1 MKIDIVAAT
10 PFELEALKECHYN
23 KHEVTFHVHG
33 IGMMA
38 ALFHLQKIAEKK
50 PDLMIQCGL
59 AGTFSPEIEI
69 GKSVLVAEEITD
81 VGAEDDQQLLDLF
94 DLNFIGINEAPYQDG
109 VLPCPFLSSIDT
121 NLQKVKGLT
130 VNCTSGS
137 ASTIAKRI
145 KKFGA
150 TIETMEGAAL
160 HYVGLMTQT
169 PFLQLRTISNLVEP
183 RNKENWNI
191 PLALE
196 NNVTS
201 LQTILDQLAL

>member
-10 PFELEALKECHYN
+10 PFELEALKRCHYN
-23 KHEVTFHVHG
+23 THEVTFHVHG

-50 PDLMIQCGL
+50 PNLMIQCGL

-81 VGAEDDQQLLDLF
+81 VGVEDDQQLLDLF
-94 DLNFIGINEAPYQDG
+94 DLNFIGINEAPYQNG

-121 NLQKVKGLT
+121 DLQQVKGLT

-137 ASTIAKRI
+137 ASTIAKES
-145 KKFGA
+145 K
-150 TIETMEGAAL
+150 
-160 HYVGLMTQT
+160 
-169 PFLQLRTISNLVEP
+169 NLA
-183 RNKENWNI
+183 
-191 PLALE
+191 PLSKPWKGPLY
-196 NNVTS
+196 
-201 LQTILDQLAL
+201 IM